1 MKRLTL
7 LLVSLMTLG
16 MLSCSENGL
25 ETLNNPENVSA
36 EKLDDYLVFSHVGLG
51 WGCRASVI
59 YMVTNSGK
67 VYADTSGNFCK
78 DQEKY
83 SFVGYQLPD
92 SEYAKVKNVIT
103 EFPADLANQASTTFG
118 CPGCADGG
126 MLLIQRKEKGK
137 AIKTWRVDDSV
148 FYRETDVNN
157 QTFPTYL
164 SKYGKIL
171 GPAYTSIKY
180 K

>member
-1 MKRLTL
+1 MKRLAL
-7 LLVSLMTLG
+7 FLVFLTTLG
-16 MLSCSENGL
+16 MLACSENEL
-25 ETLNNPENVSA
+25 QTPKSSEDVSA
-36 EKLDDYLVFSHVGLG
+36 EKLDNYLVFSHVGLG

-59 YMVTNSGK
+59 YMVTNSGR

-92 SEYAKVKNVIT
+92 SEYAKVKNLLT
-103 EFPADLANQASTTFG
+103 GFPVDLANQQGKTYG

-137 AIKTWRVDDSV
+137 TIKTWRIDDNI
-148 FYRETDVNN
+148 FYSETDVIG
-157 QTFPTYL
+157 QKFPSYL
-164 SKYGKIL
+164 SNYGKTL
-171 GPAYTSIKY
+171 GTAFTSLKF